1 MKKLAPYLRVIVLMV
16 IAYLLIEYT
25 VEVDKGSVFTEYPIA
40 WLVLGVAFLAVAAI
54 EVSVAALNNV
64 MYKSLDE
71 KAKERYDA
79 QEATA
84 KEENWLSKTYNKLV
98 DSKPMEREDEIVLDH
113 NYDGIR
119 ELDNNLPPW
128 WLYGFYASIIFAV
141 AYMLYY
147 HVFQGE
153 NQIEEFQAE
162 VAEAKIAIEEYKKTA
177 TDLIDVNTVEFLD
190 SEEDLTAGK
199 NIYNAN
205 CVACHKADGGGGIGP
220 NLTDEHWILGG
231 GIKNIFKTVA
241 EGGRSGKGMVAWN
254 QTLKPLEM
262 AQVSSYV
269 WSLQDTN
276 PADAKEPQGEIWE
289 GSDKPQQN
297 ANQDNRVDNTTSADT
312 INISDNI

>member
-1 MKKLAPYLRVIVLMV
+1 MKKLAPYFRVIILMI

-25 VEVDKGSVFTEYPIA
+25 VEVDKGSVFAEYPLA
-40 WLVLGVAFLAVAAI
+40 WLVLGVAFLAVLAI

-79 QEATA
+79 QEEKA
-84 KEENWLSKTYNKLV
+84 KEENWWSKTYNKLV
-98 DSKPMEREDEIVLDH
+98 DRKPLEREDEIVLDH

-141 AYMLYY
+141 VYMLYY
-147 HVFQGE
+147 HVFQGP
-153 NQIEEFQAE
+153 NQIDEFQAE

-276 PADAKEPQGEIWE
+276 PDDAKEPQGEIWE